1 MRWTAVMVSVK
12 SYAHEA
18 HADTQVSGEDN
29 VPFLAFPQHHI
40 LCWSPLQIGRELHDS
55 KKYRRRQAGMKGFV
69 NITLVCGHQ
78 KLVSPVPQQEVVAPA
93 SQALTC
99 DNDRDSPGSL

>member
-1 MRWTAVMVSVK
+1 
-12 SYAHEA
+12 
-18 HADTQVSGEDN
+18 
-29 VPFLAFPQHHI
+29 
-40 LCWSPLQIGRELHDS
+40 
-55 KKYRRRQAGMKGFV
+55 MKGLV